1 MSEQDKRAWLK
12 PILKPLRPIFREVVL
27 MSAFVNLLALAV
39 PIFSLQVYDR
49 VVGTGGLTTLWGLVI
64 GMALVLLFDLV
75 LKQARSRIM
84 QTVAL
89 RVDVIVGRHLFDKL
103 VSLPLHVLETK
114 PASYWQSLFRD
125 VDVVRNTVS
134 GASAILICDF
144 PFIIVFF
151 VLIWI
156 IAAPIAGFC

>member
-1 MSEQDKRAWLK
+1 
-12 PILKPLRPIFREVVL
+12 
-27 MSAFVNLLALAV
+27 
-39 PIFSLQVYDR
+39 
-49 VVGTGGLTTLWGLVI
+49 
-64 GMALVLLFDLV
+64 
-75 LKQARSRIM
+75 M

-156 IAAPIAGFC
+156 IAAPIAWVLLIIMPLFMLVTWRSGSVMAQANAAERESTQSRDALIGELIQGRTTINAPTLGRHTR